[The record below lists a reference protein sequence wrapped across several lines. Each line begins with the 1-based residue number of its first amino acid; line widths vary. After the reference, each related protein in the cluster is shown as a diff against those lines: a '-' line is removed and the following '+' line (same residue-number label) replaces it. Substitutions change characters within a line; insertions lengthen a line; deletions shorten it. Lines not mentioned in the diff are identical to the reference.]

1 GIVEGSLTFALIAYG
16 QSASEAV
23 AIVLLYRIVSFWGVV
38 PLGWLSWAYLALQQ
52 RRGRRH
58 GKHHP
63 WAIHHRQRPSRSE
76 RPTERRDAVLEWDYG
91 DYEGRTNDDIRAER
105 PGWLLWRDGCPGGE
119 RPDDVGRRADRV
131 ITTLRDATGDVIL
144 FAHGHI
150 LRVLAARWVGLAPA
164 EGSRLALD
172 PATISV
178 LGYERETSVIR
189 LWNEEPSRSAR

>member
-1 GIVEGSLTFALIAYG
+1 VLT
-16 QSASEAV
+16 S
-23 AIVLLYRIVSFWGVV
+23 
-38 PLGWLSWAYLALQQ
+38 PLTRATETCRLAGMGDGEPCDDL
-52 RRGRRH
+52 
-58 GKHHP
+58 
-63 WAIHHRQRPSRSE
+63 
-76 RPTERRDAVLEWDYG
+76 LEWDYG
-91 DYEGRTNDDIRAER
+91 DYEGRTTDDIRAER

>member
-1 GIVEGSLTFALIAYG
+1 MGDGEPWDALI
-16 QSASEAV
+16 
-23 AIVLLYRIVSFWGVV
+23 
-38 PLGWLSWAYLALQQ
+38 
-52 RRGRRH
+52 
-58 GKHHP
+58 
-63 WAIHHRQRPSRSE
+63 
-76 RPTERRDAVLEWDYG
+76 EWDYG
-91 DYEGRTNDDIRAER
+91 DYEGRTTDDIRAER

-131 ITTLRDATGDVIL
+131 ITTLRDATADVIL

-178 LGYERETSVIR
+178 LGYERAVDGAHDLAQGDLVRRPGQDVATAHAPLGAHEAGALQSQENLLEVR
-189 LWNEEPSRSAR
+189 LG